1 VEIRVAIGEW
11 MTTLSGLM
19 DEASDEDVFYLP
31 SLMHLHAFEI
41 LKNGSFK
48 EKAFTAEVCI
58 NE

>member
-1 VEIRVAIGEW
+1 

-48 EKAFTAEVCI
+48 EKAFTAEVCV